1 MFKIVITDEARDAID
16 ALPLHLKLKMFDNI
30 ELLAEFGNELKK
42 PYVEAFGGGL
52 FELRAK
58 SVEGIAR
65 AFFTYD
71 AGRIIII
78 FHAFVK
84 KTQKTP
90 GNELERARKI
100 LKELKD
106 KK

>member
-1 MFKIVITDEARDAID
+1 MFKILITDEARDAID
-16 ALPLHLKLKMFDNI
+16 GLPLHLKLKMFDNI
-30 ELLAEFGNELKK
+30 ELIA
-42 PYVEAFGGGL
+42 EAFGGGL

-71 AGRIIII
+71 AGKIVII

-90 GNELERARKI
+90 SNELERARKI